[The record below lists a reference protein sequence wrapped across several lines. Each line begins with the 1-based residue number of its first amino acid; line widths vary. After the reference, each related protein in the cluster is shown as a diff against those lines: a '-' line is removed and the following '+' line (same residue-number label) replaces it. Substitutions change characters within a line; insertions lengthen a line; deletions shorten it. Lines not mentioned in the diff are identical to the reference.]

1 MSQKGF
7 RQRNEPVQTLATYR
21 PDHPFAEAVRHWTAR
36 RRLQNTQPE
45 AADRGVE
52 LPREDAVAVMKQI
65 TVVGVKSERL
75 AQLLARPGRCRV
87 RRHIAVNQPSSTALL
102 DHHPY
107 VQEPEGACHAH
118 EEVARH
124 DRLRM
129 VLQNVDQR
137 WSPRGRPIG
146 AFGRYFR
153 TVRGETCSPSF
164 THSSLAMR
172 S

>member
-1 MSQKGF
+1 MQPPSTSLLRTEPQRMSQKGF

-36 RRLQNTQPE
+36 RRFQNTQPQ

-87 RRHIAVNQPSSTALL
+87 RRHARLGDFPIHVAAQIGGNTAQLHVQPVA
-102 DHHPY
+102 
-107 VQEPEGACHAH
+107 GAAAGQT
-118 EEVARH
+118 E
-124 DRLRM
+124 DKFNPRLFQRM
-129 VLQNVDQR
+129 MLSND
-137 WSPRGRPIG
+137 
-146 AFGRYFR
+146 AA
-153 TVRGETCSPSF
+153 
-164 THSSLAMR
+164 AMPL
-172 S
+172 

>member
-36 RRLQNTQPE
+36 RRFQNTQPQ
-45 AADRGVE
+45 AADRSVE

-102 DHHPY
+102 DHHLY
-107 VQEPEGACHAH
+107 VQERKVLVTLTKKSC
-118 EEVARH
+118 H